1 MAFKNFLVAGLFL
14 AVLSGCGQEGTTDL
28 HRAEV
33 KALDEQLLPNNNW
46 QLSRATIELS
56 FCRNRINE
64 ALLASE
70 AELRGWRLSGESTA
84 FPPHRSEGINALS
97 KLFKQTDVLLWQA
110 EGSVSAQRYHL
121 VKPAKASKGEVVDA
135 VFPAVVSLSAIDEVC
150 HAAVDDSEY

>member
-28 HRAEV
+28 HSAEV

>member
-1 MAFKNFLVAGLFL
+1 MTFKIFFVAGLFL

-28 HRAEV
+28 RSAEV
-33 KALDEQLLPNNNW
+33 KALDEQLLPNDNW

-84 FPPHRSEGINALS
+84 FPPYRNEGLDALS
-97 KLFKQTDVLLWQA
+97 RLFDKTDVLLWQA
-110 EGSVSAQRYHL
+110 EGNVSAQRYHV
-121 VKPAKASKGEVVDA
+121 VKPAAASKGDVVDA
-135 VFPAVVSLSAIDEVC
+135 VFPAVVSLSSIEEVC
-150 HAAVDDSEY
+150 HAAVDDSAY

>member
-28 HRAEV
+28 HSAEV

-84 FPPHRSEGINALS
+84 FPPHRSEGVNALS

-110 EGSVSAQRYHL
+110 EGNVSAQRYHL

-135 VFPAVVSLSAIDEVC
+135 VFPAVVSLSATDEVC

>member
-28 HRAEV
+28 HSAEV

-84 FPPHRSEGINALS
+84 FPPHRSEGVNALS

-110 EGSVSAQRYHL
+110 EGNVSAQRYHL

>member
-28 HRAEV
+28 HSAEV

-110 EGSVSAQRYHL
+110 EGNVSAQRYHL

>member
-28 HRAEV
+28 HSAEV
-33 KALDEQLLPNNNW
+33 KALDEQLLPNDNW

-97 KLFKQTDVLLWQA
+97 KVFKQTDVLLWQT
-110 EGSVSAQRYHL
+110 EGNVSAQRYHL

>member
-1 MAFKNFLVAGLFL
+1 M
-14 AVLSGCGQEGTTDL
+14 SL
-28 HRAEV
+28 HSAEV
-33 KALDEQLLPNNNW
+33 KALDEQLLPNDNW

-97 KLFKQTDVLLWQA
+97 KLFKQTGVLLWQA
-110 EGSVSAQRYHL
+110 EGNVSAQRYHL

-135 VFPAVVSLSAIDEVC
+135 VFPAVVSFSAIDEVC